1 MIVIVQ
7 RLRSGS
13 PFVLALAVLVFIIW
27 SGWQALAYPYDGI
40 VRYTSSGI
48 IQEIN
53 PRGPSSSI
61 LQVGDQVIYI
71 DGVNFSEAFPFYR
84 EKHAGDNVSLLI
96 KRGEA
101 TVMGS
106 FTLVHA
112 PPWEVAGRLA
122 PLALALT
129 FWSIGLALLAF
140 NVFRESLIQP
150 FLFFQVSAAFLSA
163 GVNTYIGPQ
172 WASGLFGVLFWLI
185 GPLAVHFHIN
195 FPQNFRLRYQ
205 RQLVLLLY
213 FAAGIASL
221 PYFIAG
227 PERLRALSWFQLY
240 TSALRIF
247 VALNLLIVVLI
258 LIYAYR
264 NTTETGARAK
274 IRLVV
279 LGGALSLVPLVTLFI
294 LPDALLG
301 EAVIPD
307 ALFPFFLA
315 LFPITYGYAIFRHQ
329 LIAIE
334 SHVNRGATVI
344 LVYSLLGGIYLLLN
358 SVLVQLV
365 PLDVLSAPALN
376 TVIVLLLVSI
386 FVPLQ
391 RVLSHF
397 VDTIFYGGWYD
408 YRSAITTISQGT
420 EQIGDLQ
427 RLADLIS
434 NRLHQ
439 TLRLEEVC
447 VFISDIKGNYSI
459 VSVAPQPTLRDQSSY
474 SALPRSSMNY
484 LLQMG
489 GAMERVELKKAL
501 AQTVLSP
508 EEDRLLNSPQVHL
521 WVPVIGHGRM
531 LGLIALGP
539 KFGGDEFSTED
550 LDIMRVLARQLSPL
564 IENIHLV
571 TQLRQHAGELEQR
584 VIERTAELNT
594 AMERSQAILASVGEG
609 VIVIDLIGR
618 IQIVNQAYER
628 QSGYQDSELN
638 SKSIWSLYEIAD
650 VDLMREKINQT
661 LEHSPTWTGE
671 QRGKRKGGGTYDVQ
685 LTISPLRNPT
695 GEIYG
700 FVGSQRDVTR
710 QKELDRLKDLFVSD
724 VSHELRTP
732 TTNIGLYLELLETA
746 PEERR
751 NGYLNILK
759 EQTQLLIKLVED
771 ILDLSRLSSGKARD
785 VEFNE
790 IDLNQLTRE
799 VVTAHMPL
807 ANITGLTLGF
817 EPSQTPAFVQGDIN
831 QLSRVVTNL
840 VYNALNYTA
849 KGFVTVKVFVN
860 DDDIF
865 LQVQDTGIGID
876 EEDLP
881 HIFERFYRGKR
892 VRQTKKHGT
901 GLGLSIV
908 KEIIDRHAGTIQI
921 QSKVGQG
928 SIFTVKL
935 PTMESQKWPEKL
947 F

>member
-1 MIVIVQ
+1 MVVVQ

-40 VRYTSSGI
+40 VRYTSSGV

-61 LQVGDQVIYI
+61 LQVGDQVISI
-71 DGVNFSEAFPFYR
+71 DGVKFSEAFPFYQD
-84 EKHAGDNVSLLI
+84 KHAGDDVSLLI

-101 TVMGS
+101 TFTRS

-112 PPWEVAGRLA
+112 PPWEIAGRLA
-122 PLALALT
+122 PLVLALT
-129 FWSIGLALLAF
+129 FWGIGLALLAF

-150 FLFFQVSAAFLSA
+150 FLFFQVSATFLSA

-172 WASGLFGVLFWLI
+172 WTSSLFGVLFWLI
-185 GPLAVHFHIN
+185 GPFAVHFHVN
-195 FPQNFRLRYQ
+195 FPQNFKQRYQ
-205 RQLVLLLY
+205 QQLVVLLY
-213 FAAGIASL
+213 IVAGIACL
-221 PYFIAG
+221 PYFIIG
-227 PERLRALSWFQLY
+227 PERLRSLAWFQLY
-240 TSALRIF
+240 TSALRYF
-247 VALNLLIVVLI
+247 VALNLLIVVTL
-258 LIYAYR
+258 LVYAYR

-279 LGGALSLVPLVTLFI
+279 LGGVLSFVPLVMLFI
-294 LPDALLG
+294 LPEALLG
-301 EAVIPD
+301 EPVISYG
-307 ALFPFFLA
+307 LFPFFLA

-344 LVYSLLGGIYLLLN
+344 LVYSLLGGVYLLLN
-358 SVLVQLV
+358 FVLAQVA

-391 RVLSHF
+391 RVLSRF

-427 RLADLIS
+427 QLADLIS
-434 NRLHQ
+434 NRLHK

-447 VFISDIKGNYSI
+447 VFFSDIKGNYSI
-459 VSVAPQPTLRDQSSY
+459 VSVAPQPTQRDQSAY
-474 SALPRSSMNY
+474 SALPRSSLNY

-489 GAMERVELKKAL
+489 GTMERVELKKAL

-508 EEDRLLNSPQVHL
+508 EEERLLNSPQMHL
-521 WVPVIGHGRM
+521 WVPIIGHGRM

-571 TQLRQHAGELEQR
+571 TQLRRHAEDLEQR
-584 VIERTAELNT
+584 VLERTAELNA

-609 VIVIDLIGR
+609 VIVIDLIGH
-618 IQIVNQAYER
+618 IQTVNEAYER
-628 QSGYQDSELN
+628 QSGYQNSELTGQ
-638 SKSIWSLYEIAD
+638 SIWSLYEIAD
-650 VDLMREKINQT
+650 LDLLRKHINET
-661 LEHSPTWTGE
+661 LEHFPTWTGE
-671 QRGKRKGGGTYDVQ
+671 LRGKRKNGDIYDVQ
-685 LTISPLRNPT
+685 LTISPLRNPNR
-695 GEIYG
+695 EVYG

-732 TTNIGLYLELLETA
+732 TTNIGLYLELLESA
-746 PEERR
+746 PDDRR
-751 NGYLNILK
+751 DGYLNILK

-771 ILDLSRLSSGKARD
+771 ILDLSRLSSGKARE
-785 VEFNE
+785 VEFRE
-790 IDLNQLTRE
+790 IDLNRLVHE
-799 VVTAHMPL
+799 VVIAHKPL
-807 ANITGLTLGF
+807 ANMAGLQLSF
-817 EPSQTPAFVQGDIN
+817 EGSQAPAIVAGDIN

-840 VYNALNYTA
+840 VYNALNYTV
-849 KGFVTVKVFVN
+849 KGDVKVRVFA
-860 DDDIF
+860 DEDDII

-908 KEIIDRHAGTIQI
+908 KEIVDRHAGTIQI

-928 SIFTVKL
+928 STFTVKL
-935 PTMESQKWPEKL
+935 PSTERQKWPEKS

>member
-1 MIVIVQ
+1 MIVQ
-7 RLRSGS
+7 RLRSGL
-13 PFVLALAVLVFIIW
+13 PFIMALAVLVFIIW
-27 SGWQALAYPYDGI
+27 SGWQALNYPYDGI
-40 VRYTSSGI
+40 VRYTSAGV
-48 IQEIN
+48 IQEVN
-53 PRGPSSSI
+53 PMGPTNGI
-61 LQVGDQVIYI
+61 FQPGDQMIWI
-71 DGVNFSEAFPFYR
+71 DGVNFSEAFPFYQGNY
-84 EKHAGDNVSLLI
+84 AGEVVSILI
-96 KRGEA
+96 KRGDA
-101 TVMGS
+101 TFTRS
-106 FTLVHA
+106 FTLQRA
-112 PPWEVAGRLA
+112 PTWEVVNRVT
-122 PLALALT
+122 PLVLALT
-129 FWSIGLALLAF
+129 LWSIGVALLAF
-140 NVFRESLIQP
+140 NLVRESLIQP
-150 FLFFQVSAAFLSA
+150 FLFFQAFATLLST
-163 GVNTYIGPQ
+163 GVNTYLGPQ
-172 WASGLFGVLFWLI
+172 WASGLFGILLWFL
-185 GPLAVHFHIN
+185 GPLAVHFHFN
-195 FPQNFRLRYQ
+195 FPQNFGLRIQ
-205 RQLVLLLY
+205 RRFVNFLYLIAASASVPYLFVGPEKLRVLPWYPILNFAARYFVAINFLLVVGLLL
-213 FAAGIASL
+213 
-221 PYFIAG
+221 
-227 PERLRALSWFQLY
+227 
-240 TSALRIF
+240 
-247 VALNLLIVVLI
+247 
-258 LIYAYR
+258 YAYR
-264 NTTETGARAK
+264 NTTTTGARAK

-279 LGGALSLVPLVTLFI
+279 LGGVLSLVPLVTLFI

-301 EAVIPD
+301 EPVISFT
-307 ALFPFFLA
+307 LFPFILA

-358 SVLVQLV
+358 FVLVQLV

-391 RVLSHF
+391 RILSHF

-427 RLADLIS
+427 QLADLIS
-434 NRLHQ
+434 TRLHQ

-474 SALPRSSMNY
+474 SALPRSSLNY
-484 LLQMG
+484 LLHMG
-489 GAMERVELKKAL
+489 GTMERDELKKTL
-501 AQTVLSP
+501 AQTILSP

-521 WVPVIGHGRM
+521 WVPIIGHGRV
-531 LGLIALGP
+531 LGLLALGP

-571 TQLRQHAGELEQR
+571 TQLRQHAEELEQR

-618 IQIVNQAYER
+618 ILTVNEAYER
-628 QSGYQDSELN
+628 QSGYQNSELTGN
-638 SKSIWSLYEIAD
+638 SIWSLYEIAD
-650 VDLMREKINQT
+650 VDLIREKIDET
-661 LEHSPTWTGE
+661 LENSPTWTGE
-671 QRGKRKGGGTYDVQ
+671 QRGRQRGGGSYDVQ
-685 LTISPLRNPT
+685 LTISPLRNPA

-700 FVGSQRDVTR
+700 YVGSQRDVTR

-746 PEERR
+746 PEDRR

-771 ILDLSRLSSGKARD
+771 ILDLSRLSSGKARE
-785 VEFNE
+785 VEFSE
-790 IDLNQLTRE
+790 IDLNQLARE
-799 VVTAHMPL
+799 VVIAHIPL
-807 ANITGLTLGF
+807 ANVAGLTLSF
-817 EPSQTPAFVQGDIN
+817 ESSQTPAIVHGEIN
-831 QLSRVVTNL
+831 QLSRVVNNL
-840 VYNALNYTA
+840 VYNALNYTV
-849 KGFVTVKVFVN
+849 KGDVKVKVFAN
-860 DDDIF
+860 GENIF

-876 EEDLP
+876 DEDLP
-881 HIFERFYRGKR
+881 HIFERFYRGRR

-928 SIFTVKL
+928 STFTVKL
-935 PTMESQKWPEKL
+935 PSMERQKWPEKL